1 MRFSQMITAVD
12 AHAGGMFGRVVVG
25 GVGSLHVPGT
35 TMFEKKRHM
44 EQHQDWFRR
53 FMLREP
59 RGNPAAMVN
68 LVLPPTDASADAGV
82 IIMEQS
88 EYYPSMSGSNV
99 MCVVTVLLECGIVRM
114 EEPQTHLTL
123 ETPAGLVTV
132 LADCDAGRVTGVTI
146 TNVPAFAWCLD
157 APVEVAGLGTVSVDV
172 SWGGMFYV
180 IADGARLGFRLTP
193 DEGADIVSVGERVRR
208 AAREQIAVAH
218 PENPAINVIE
228 NTLLFGPAHS
238 AENSGRSA
246 VVVPS
251 PMGRSDRASGILDR
265 SPCGT
270 GTSAQ
275 IATLYARG
283 RLGLGT
289 DFRQE
294 GILGTVFVARAIEE
308 ARVGTHAAIVPS
320 IRGRAWI
327 TGFAQY
333 VLAPDDPFP
342 EGFMVGDIWP
352 L

>member
-1 MRFSQMITAVD
+1 MRFSQMVTAVD

-25 GVGSLHVPGT
+25 GVGSLHVPGK

-88 EYYPSMSGSNV
+88 EYYPSMSGSNI

-114 EEPQTHLTL
+114 EEPQTRLTL

-132 LADCDAGRVTGVTI
+132 LADCDAGRVIGVTI

-180 IADGARLGFRLTP
+180 IADGARLGLRLTP

-208 AAREQIAVAH
+208 AAREQITVAH
-218 PENPAINVIE
+218 PDNPAINVIE
-228 NTLLFGPAHS
+228 NTLLFGPAHNP
-238 AENSGRSA
+238 ENSGRSA

-275 IATLYARG
+275 IATLCARG
-283 RLGLGT
+283 RLGIGT

-308 ARVGTHAAIVPS
+308 TRVGTHAAIVPS